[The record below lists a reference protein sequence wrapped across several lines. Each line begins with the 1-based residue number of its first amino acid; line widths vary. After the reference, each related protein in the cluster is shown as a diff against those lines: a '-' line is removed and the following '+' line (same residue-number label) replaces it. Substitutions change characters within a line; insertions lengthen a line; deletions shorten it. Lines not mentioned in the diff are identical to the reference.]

1 MTGQKGEK
9 KEEEKEEKKE
19 KEEKNKE
26 NCRGRDDI
34 EGSIR
39 GPHGPKKNK
48 DNLGKNE
55 FNTRNNNTEEHFLWW
70 TLLLYLAFCA
80 ANFLFISRTS
90 PKCACILYL
99 FFCNLTFV
107 STPVYFRYV
116 ASLCVLAVVGFLGSD
131 LTTPGPRCEVFD
143 DDDEVRCELVFIGP
157 ESDHWLCLSLTDS
170 LPFRKL
176 D

>member
-9 KEEEKEEKKE
+9 KEKEKEEKK
-19 KEEKNKE
+19 KE

-48 DNLGKNE
+48 DNSGKNE
-55 FNTRNNNTEEHFLWW
+55 FNTQNNNTEDHFLWW

-90 PKCACILYL
+90 PKCACIL
-99 FFCNLTFV
+99 FFCNLTFI
-107 STPVYFRYV
+107 STPCIFQICGQLV
-116 ASLCVLAVVGFLGSD
+116 C
-131 LTTPGPRCEVFD
+131 PGRRRFS
-143 DDDEVRCELVFIGP
+143 RL
-157 ESDHWLCLSLTDS
+157 
-170 LPFRKL
+170 
-176 D
+176 